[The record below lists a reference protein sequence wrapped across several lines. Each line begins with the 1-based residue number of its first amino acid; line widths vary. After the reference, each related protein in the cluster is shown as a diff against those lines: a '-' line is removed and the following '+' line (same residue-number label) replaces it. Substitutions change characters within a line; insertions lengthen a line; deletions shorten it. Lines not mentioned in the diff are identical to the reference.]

1 MDDDI
6 ASLNYDCNYNLYLAK
21 RLVIDMK
28 RFRGIPFNLDHRF
41 TENLSPYLTLDRQ
54 NAVKWL
60 RFLMKTN
67 HDIAAMRLRNDFM
80 HYLVLNLQESQ
91 LRPPFDKPPP
101 SIECL
106 TDIAKLIVS
115 VFHSFVEIFQPGK
128 SEVTDDGVDSMTK
141 LEDLIEEKSMIMS
154 LSPDDGAFLASQPVP
169 HHGSF
174 CYLAITTKKK
184 ES

>member
-28 RFRGIPFNLDHRF
+28 RFRDHRF
-41 TENLSPYLTLDRQ
+41 IENLSTYFALDRQ

-60 RFLMKTN
+60 RFLMNTN

-101 SIECL
+101 IIECL
-106 TDIAKLIVS
+106 TDIARFIVS
-115 VFHSFVEIFQPGK
+115 PGK
-128 SEVTDDGVDSMTK
+128 IDVTDDPLDSLIN
-141 LEDLIEEKSMIMS
+141 LEDMAEEKSMIMS
-154 LSPDDGAFLASQPVP
+154 LSPDDGAFLTSQPVP

-174 CYLAITTKKK
+174 CYLAITTKKR

>member
-28 RFRGIPFNLDHRF
+28 RFRGIPCHRF

-106 TDIAKLIVS
+106 MDIAKLIVS
-115 VFHSFVEIFQPGK
+115 PGK
-128 SEVTDDGVDSMTK
+128 TEVSDDGVDSMTK

>member
-1 MDDDI
+1 
-6 ASLNYDCNYNLYLAK
+6 
-21 RLVIDMK
+21 
-28 RFRGIPFNLDHRF
+28 
-41 TENLSPYLTLDRQ
+41 
-54 NAVKWL
+54 
-60 RFLMKTN
+60 MKTN

-106 TDIAKLIVS
+106 TDIAKLI
-115 VFHSFVEIFQPGK
+115 PGK

>member
-28 RFRGIPFNLDHRF
+28 RFRGIPFNYIDHRF
-41 TENLSPYLTLDRQ
+41 IENLFTYFALDRQ

-60 RFLMKTN
+60 RFLMNTN

-101 SIECL
+101 IIECL
-106 TDIAKLIVS
+106 KDIARFIVS
-115 VFHSFVEIFQPGK
+115 VPGK
-128 SEVTDDGVDSMTK
+128 IDVTDDALDSLIN
-141 LEDLIEEKSMIMS
+141 LEDLAEEKSMIMS
-154 LSPDDGAFLASQPVP
+154 LSPDDGAFLTSQPVP

-174 CYLAITTKKK
+174 CYLAITTKKR